1 MRAYQ
6 VIIDK
11 PTEYLLTYNENNTL
25 LSEAVFLI
33 KRILI
38 KIIAERYDDEQKR
51 REQYGVTAGAVGIVC
66 NVILCIFK
74 FIIGSL
80 TGSVAITA
88 DAVNNLSD
96 AGSNVVSIAGA
107 KLSNRPVDKE
117 HPFGHGRMEYLS
129 ALVVAFLIFLMG
141 FELAKDSLDK
151 IINPTETKF
160 GEVYVVIL
168 AVAAGAKLWLGY
180 FNNVIYKLTG
190 NINLKAVRKDCINDA
205 ISTLATMA
213 ALIIG
218 EFTELRFIDG
228 AMGMGVSVII
238 VLAGVGIVRD
248 ILGPLLGQ
256 PPETET
262 VEELERIITADERII
277 GIHDLIVH
285 DYGPGRRIA
294 SVHAEVPSDVDLI
307 EIHDVIDNIEVQ
319 ILEKTGILMCI
330 HVDPI
335 VLGDETVNRYKEM
348 TREIISE
355 VNERYGFHDFRMVQ
369 GPTHTNLLF
378 DLVVPAEERT
388 LSDRQI
394 LEAVKEKFREK
405 DSTINIVVRV
415 EHSFV

>member
-1 MRAYQ
+1 ML
-6 VIIDK
+6 K
-11 PTEYLLTYNENNTL
+11 NLLEK
-25 LSEAVFLI
+25 SVASCDDEHK
-33 KRILI
+33 KR
-38 KIIAERYDDEQKR
+38 ERY
-51 REQYGVTAGAVGIVC
+51 GVLAGAVGIVC
-66 NVILCIFK
+66 NIILCIFK
-74 FIIGSL
+74 FIIGYL

-96 AGSNVVSIAGA
+96 AGSNVVSVAGA
-107 KLSNRPVDKE
+107 KLSNKPVDKE
-117 HPFGHGRMEYLS
+117 HPFGHGRMEYIS

-141 FELAKDSLDK
+141 FELARDSLDK
-151 IINPTETKF
+151 IINPTETNF
-160 GEVYVVIL
+160 SFVYVIIL
-168 AVAAGAKLWLGY
+168 AVAAGAKLWLGH

-190 NINLKAVRKDCINDA
+190 NINMKAVRKDCINDA
-205 ISTLATMA
+205 VSTLATMA

-218 EFTELRFIDG
+218 EFTEIKFIDG
-228 AMGMGVSVII
+228 AMGIGVSVII
-238 VLAGVGIVRD
+238 VLAGVGIVKD

-256 PPETET
+256 PPSREE
-262 VEELERIITADERII
+262 VAELEKMIISDESII

-294 SVHAEVPSDVDLI
+294 SVHAEVPSDVDLV

-330 HVDPI
+330 HIDPI

-348 TREIISE
+348 TREIITQ
-355 VNERYGFHDFRMVQ
+355 VNEKYGFHDFRMVQ

-388 LSDRQI
+388 LSDSEI
-394 LEAVKEKFREK
+394 LAAVKESFREK
-405 DSTINIVVRV
+405 DSTINIVARV

>member
-1 MRAYQ
+1 MLTGGG
-6 VIIDK
+6 I
-11 PTEYLLTYNENNTL
+11 LL
-25 LSEAVFLI
+25 
-33 KRILI
+33 KKILE
-38 KIIAERYDDEQKR
+38 KTIAERYGDEHKQ
-51 REQYGVTAGAVGIVC
+51 REQYGVVAGVVGIVC
-66 NVILCIFK
+66 NIILCAFK

-80 TGSVAITA
+80 TNSVAITA

-107 KLSNRPVDKE
+107 KLSNKPVDKE
-117 HPFGHGRMEYLS
+117 HPFGHGRMEYIS

-151 IINPTETKF
+151 IVNPAQTKF
-160 GEVYVVIL
+160 GAVYVVIL
-168 AVAAGAKLWLGY
+168 AVAAGMKLWLGY

-190 NINLKAVRKDCINDA
+190 NINMKAVRKDCINDA

-218 EFTELRFIDG
+218 EFTELKFIDG

-238 VLAGVGIVRD
+238 VLAGVGIVKD

-256 PPETET
+256 PPSA
-262 VEELERIITADERII
+262 EEVTQLEKLIVADENII

-294 SVHAEVPSDVDLI
+294 SVHAEVPSDIDLV

-330 HVDPI
+330 HIDPI

-348 TREIISE
+348 TREIIAA
-355 VNERYGFHDFRMVQ
+355 VNDKYGFHDFRMVQ

-378 DLVVPAEERT
+378 DLVVPAEERS

-405 DSTINIVVRV
+405 DETINIVARV